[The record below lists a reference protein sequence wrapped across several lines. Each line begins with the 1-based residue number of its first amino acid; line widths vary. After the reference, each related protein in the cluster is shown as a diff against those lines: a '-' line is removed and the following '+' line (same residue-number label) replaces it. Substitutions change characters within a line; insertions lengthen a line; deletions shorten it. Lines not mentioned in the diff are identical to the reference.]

1 MLMSHREEENMKVK
15 KLLIRLGVFLF
26 FAVLM
31 ILPVIMMIRLSDQEM
46 SKYEVDT
53 AFEFKEA
60 AYGEPKT
67 VSRADVK
74 MYYTFSG
81 TVTSDTYKYIRFA
94 ENDNSTVTAVVG
106 IGDEVFKDKVV
117 AYIGD
122 KAVKSEYNG
131 IVEDVDPTPGG
142 SVKVRSFDNLKLTC
156 YSDLST
162 INKIRECK
170 DLQLENGNKVK
181 IEEISN
187 LIVDNKVKIVFYVED
202 MDYLYGQEINDLKIY
217 TGKVYSDVLVI
228 DKNCVYT
235 KPEDNKKYVRVLDDN
250 FYFVREQEVEIGF
263 ETEELVCVL
272 NIDEDTICDPGY
284 KEFVETKED

>member
-1 MLMSHREEENMKVK
+1 MNLRKPRTENRKLFPVQMLKCTIH
-15 KLLIRLGVFLF
+15 
-26 FAVLM
+26 
-31 ILPVIMMIRLSDQEM
+31 
-46 SKYEVDT
+46 
-53 AFEFKEA
+53 
-60 AYGEPKT
+60 
-67 VSRADVK
+67 
-74 MYYTFSG
+74 SG

>member
-1 MLMSHREEENMKVK
+1 MKLK
-15 KLLIRLGVFLF
+15 TMLIRLGIFLF

-53 AFEFKEA
+53 TFEFKEA
-60 AYGEPKT
+60 SYGEPKM

-94 ENDNSTVTAVVG
+94 ESDTSTVTAVVG
-106 IGDEVFKDKVV
+106 IGDEIFKDKVV

-122 KAVKSEYNG
+122 KAVKSEYDG
-131 IVEDVDPTPGG
+131 IVEDIDLTPGG
-142 SVKVRSFDNLKLTC
+142 SIKVRSFDNLKLTC

-170 DLQLENGNKVK
+170 DLQLENGKEVK

-187 LIVDNKVKIVFYVED
+187 LVVDNKVKIVFSIED
-202 MDYLYGQEINDLKIY
+202 MDYLYGQEINYLKIY

-250 FYFVREQEVEIGF
+250 FYFVREEEVEIGF

-272 NIDEDTICDPGY
+272 NIDEDTICDSGY

>member
-1 MLMSHREEENMKVK
+1 MKIK

-31 ILPVIMMIRLSDQEM
+31 ILPVIMMIRLSEQEM

-53 AFEFKEA
+53 TFEFKEA
-60 AYGEPKT
+60 AYGEPEI

-94 ENDNSTVTAVVG
+94 ENDNSTVTALVG
-106 IGDEVFKDKVV
+106 IGDEVFEDKVV

-122 KAVKSEYNG
+122 KAVKSEYDG

-142 SVKVRSFDNLKLTC
+142 TIKVRSFDNLKLTC

-162 INKIRECK
+162 INKIRECE
-170 DLQLENGNKVK
+170 DLQLENGKKVK

-187 LIVDNKVKIVFYVED
+187 LVVDNKVKIVFSVED

-272 NIDEDTICDPGY
+272 NIDEDTICDSGY